1 MGNRLTV
8 YEKAMP
14 DSLSWR
20 ERLEAAGEAGFDAL
34 ELSIDESDRRLA
46 RPIGTWKSDKSWSSC
61 PPRASAVYPRID
73 KPVNNAKN
81 SPRIKMLNTRGGTPC
96 SNN

>member
-61 PPRASAVYPRID
+61 PTAKPSYSARLSERPPSI
-73 KPVNNAKN
+73 PV
-81 SPRIKMLNTRGGTPC
+81 
-96 SNN
+96 